1 MIEDRIAMKRNV
13 KLLSHAKVNLRLE
26 ILKKREDGY
35 HEIRTIFQKISLHD
49 TIRFSLKKAQGISI
63 TTNEPDLPVGKSNLV
78 YRAAQAIL
86 NNSAYRG
93 GISIHIEKRIP
104 LGAGLGGG
112 SSNAATTLKALNYL
126 LEMGLSQKEM
136 MTMGVKIG
144 ADVPFFFLEKG
155 AIATG
160 IGERLKEIDLP
171 GLWYVLIYPNFEVS
185 TRWAYQNTRLTKEK
199 FRYKIHKFLTTPEAI
214 SKVLMNDLEEVVS
227 EKYPQIHV
235 MKEVLR
241 SQGAL
246 GSLMT
251 GSGPTVFGIYA
262 DEKNAASAYRNIRRR
277 VTGKGW
283 RVMRAHSLP

>member
-1 MIEDRIAMKRNV
+1 MKRTL

-26 ILKKREDGY
+26 ILRKREDGY
-35 HEIRTIFQKISLHD
+35 HEIRTLFQKISLHD
-49 TIRFSLKKAQGISI
+49 TIRFSLKDAQGISI
-63 TTNEPDLPVGKSNLV
+63 ATNEPNLPVGKSNLV
-78 YRAAQAIL
+78 YRATQAIL
-86 NNSAYRG
+86 ANSRYRG

-112 SSNAATTLKALNYL
+112 SSNAATTLKALNQL
-126 LEMGLSQKEM
+126 LEMGLSQREM

-155 AIATG
+155 AMATG

-171 GLWYVLIYPNFEVS
+171 ALWFVLIYPNFEVS
-185 TRWAYQNTRLTKEK
+185 ARWAYPHARVTKEK

-214 SKVLMNDLEEVVS
+214 SRALMNDLEEAVS
-227 EKYPQIHV
+227 EEFSQIHE

-241 SQGAL
+241 SRGAL

-262 DEKNAASAYRNIRRR
+262 GNQSAARAYKSIWREVRE
-277 VTGKGW
+277 KGW
-283 RVMRAHSLP
+283 LVIRTRSLP